1 LPFKLQ
7 SQGTKKI
14 ITFLLLLLKNIK
26 QNNKVILVD
35 EIENS
40 IHPLLL
46 KHFIKKLLEMNNNFQ
61 IIFTTHY
68 DPLLEWD
75 DIPRIKIIGD
85 GLTEYYYF
93 KHLKK
98 LKYQRANI
106 ELKRSYFG
114 SKDIMTKIK
123 EIKSDLKGVYS
134 IIIIVFDIEND
145 ENKKKIF
152 EERIKLLKN
161 IEVLGLYSNPSI
173 EYWFLLHYT
182 DENRSFNA
190 EELKKYLKPI

>member
-1 LPFKLQ
+1 MFRKSRVRNL
-7 SQGTKKI
+7 
-14 ITFLLLLLKNIK
+14 
-26 QNNKVILVD
+26 
-35 EIENS
+35 
-40 IHPLLL
+40 
-46 KHFIKKLLEMNNNFQ
+46 
-61 IIFTTHY
+61 
-68 DPLLEWD
+68 
-75 DIPRIKIIGD
+75 IPRIKIIGD

-93 KHLKK
+93 KHLKE
-98 LKYQRANI
+98 LKYKRANI
-106 ELKRSYFG
+106 ELKRSDFG
-114 SKDIMTKIK
+114 SKDIMTKIRK
-123 EIKSDLKGVYS
+123 IRSDLKGVYS

-190 EELKKYLKPI
+190 EELKKYLKTYISGYETSEDFLKNENWVNSLLVNLLDAIQRAKKYKNSEQSYTNMYKGIERLDKLYKKER

>member
-1 LPFKLQ
+1 MFRKSRVRNL
-7 SQGTKKI
+7 
-14 ITFLLLLLKNIK
+14 
-26 QNNKVILVD
+26 
-35 EIENS
+35 
-40 IHPLLL
+40 
-46 KHFIKKLLEMNNNFQ
+46 
-61 IIFTTHY
+61 
-68 DPLLEWD
+68 
-75 DIPRIKIIGD
+75 IPRIKIIGD

-93 KHLKK
+93 KHLKE
-98 LKYQRANI
+98 LKYQKTNI
-106 ELKRSYFG
+106 ELKRSDFG
-114 SKDIMTKIK
+114 SKDIMTKIRK
-123 EIKSDLKGVYS
+123 IRSDLKGVYS

-190 EELKKYLKPI
+190 EELKKYLKTYISGYETSEDFLKNENWVNSLLVNLLDAIQRAKKYKNSEQSYTNMYKGIERLDKLYKKER

>member
-1 LPFKLQ
+1 MFRKSRVRNL
-7 SQGTKKI
+7 
-14 ITFLLLLLKNIK
+14 
-26 QNNKVILVD
+26 
-35 EIENS
+35 
-40 IHPLLL
+40 
-46 KHFIKKLLEMNNNFQ
+46 
-61 IIFTTHY
+61 
-68 DPLLEWD
+68 
-75 DIPRIKIIGD
+75 IPRIKIIGD

-98 LKYQRANI
+98 LKYQKTNI
-106 ELKRSYFG
+106 ELKRSDFG
-114 SKDIMTKIK
+114 SKDIMTKIRK
-123 EIKSDLKGVYS
+123 IRSDLKGVYS